1 MSELG
6 VGGMAVE
13 VEPSHQYSVILLPCD
28 RWQQRGSLTKWKR
41 GWSKG
46 VSLNS
51 STWKKVTAIDVHQC
65 LLNVYGDHI
74 VDVSTVRQWVVRFS
88 SGDTGPPP
96 LVQIFMSVACR
107 LLVITR
113 DSAQLM
119 VVPMF
124 QNSAL

>member
-88 SGDTGPPP
+88 TGDSDSGSPP
-96 LVQIFMSVACR
+96 LVQMFRSMACR
-107 LLVITR
+107 LLFIA
-113 DSAQLM
+113 DKNA
-119 VVPMF
+119 
-124 QNSAL
+124 

>member
-13 VEPSHQYSVILLPCD
+13 VEPSHQYSVILLLCD
-28 RWQQRGSLTKWKR
+28 RWQQRGSVTKWKR

-51 STWKKVTAIDVHQC
+51 STWKKVTATDVHQC
-65 LLNVYGDHI
+65 LLNVYGDHT

-88 SGDTGPPP
+88 TGDSDSGSPP
-96 LVQIFMSVACR
+96 LVQKFRSMACR
-107 LLVITR
+107 LLFI
-113 DSAQLM
+113 DDKNA
-119 VVPMF
+119 
-124 QNSAL
+124 